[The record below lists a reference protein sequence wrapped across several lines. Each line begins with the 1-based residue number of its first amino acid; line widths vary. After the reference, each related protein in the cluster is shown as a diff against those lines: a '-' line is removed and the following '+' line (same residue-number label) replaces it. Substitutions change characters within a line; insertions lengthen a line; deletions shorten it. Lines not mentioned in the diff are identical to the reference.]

1 MLSKDLEDAL
11 QSSFLEAREECQ
23 KYVTVEHLLLAL
35 LAEASATRILK
46 ATGANLVELRCGL
59 EEFISETPRLEHDEQ
74 TMPTMGFQRTLQR
87 AVFRVQANGHK
98 EVGGGNVLVSIFG
111 EPETT
116 AVALLRLQNTT
127 RQDVIDHLVRTGDSS
142 VTSVVS
148 RDARLAAGFIGRGY
162 RAGDEVAPGSETGIS
177 RSQFRIGDWI
187 VEPPRN
193 RIRRGS
199 NVVRLRPRVM
209 EVLVHLAREPSAV
222 VGIAELVERLWPRLE
237 SGRDAVH
244 RAITELRR
252 ALGDDAKHPTYI
264 ETIPKRGYRLMRPVG
279 G

>member
-11 QSSFLEAREECQ
+11 QSSFLEAREERQ

-46 ATGANLVELRCGL
+46 ATGANLVELRSGL

-87 AVFRVQANGHK
+87 AVFRVQASGHK

-162 RAGDEVAPGSETGIS
+162 QAGDEIAPGSETGIS